1 MSFLVTI
8 TKPTLPPVS
17 LEDAKLQLRL
27 EDMVDD
33 DHVQL
38 LVLAATRHVEQ
49 TCGRALVETR
59 VEQRASG
66 FCRSVTLRGGH
77 LANTPNVTVKY
88 LDESEVEQTVD
99 PATYRVIAK
108 GEELAELIL
117 AADQSWPTDVAE
129 RPDAVRVQYTVGW
142 TVTTSPAVNAVPE
155 DLKLAVKLMLSW
167 VYEHRDDE
175 LNDPSEVTSNSTYRL
190 LIGPYKFLSI

>member
-8 TKPTLPPVS
+8 TPPTLTPVS
-17 LEDAKLQLRL
+17 LTEAKLQLRL

-33 DHVQL
+33 GHVTT
-38 LVLAATRHVEQ
+38 LVKAATRHVEQ
-49 TCGRALVETR
+49 ACSRALVETR
-59 VEQRASG
+59 VEQRSAA
-66 FCRSVTLRGGH
+66 FCSRMQLGGGH
-77 LANTPNVTVKY
+77 LATVPNVTVKY
-88 LDESEVEQTVD
+88 LDATEVEQTVD
-99 PATYRVIAK
+99 SAVYRVIPK
-108 GEELAELIL
+108 GEERAELIL

-142 TVTTSPAVNAVPE
+142 TVTETPAANLVPE
-155 DLKLAVKLMLSW
+155 DLRLAVKLMLSW

-190 LIGPYKFLSI
+190 LIGPYKFLSL